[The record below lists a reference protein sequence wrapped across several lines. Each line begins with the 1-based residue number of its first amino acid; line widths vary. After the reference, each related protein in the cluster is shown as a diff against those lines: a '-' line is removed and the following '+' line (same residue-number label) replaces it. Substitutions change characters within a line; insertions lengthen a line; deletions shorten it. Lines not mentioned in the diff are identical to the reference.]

1 MSDHIVSP
9 KLYVGIFLSLMVLT
23 AVTVAVT
30 YVNLGTFNLAV
41 AMAVAITKAS
51 LVILF
56 FMHVKYSPKVIKVTV
71 GMSFFFLLIMMMMIM
86 SDYLTRGYM
95 GMPPYPTAVSTGTGS
110 VMMTQPARTP
120 PAEGGG
126 SGEEGHH

>member
-23 AVTVAVT
+23 LVTVAVT
-30 YVNLGTFNLAV
+30 YVNLGAFNLAI

-95 GMPPYPTAVSTGTGS
+95 GMPPYPTATATGTAS
-110 VMMTQPARTP
+110 VMMPQPAKTP